1 MYVPTGL
8 LFSILFVIV
17 SFMAKVPG
25 YKLAP
30 VFLIPILWIPYVIRR
45 WLHLN
50 PYHFLLFA
58 IALLIHDFGAFGFYQ
73 NGLPEKWRVLPFMDR
88 SYDIYVHFF
97 FAFAATFMFYRA
109 LEYHLELRQWQTAFF
124 TLMFIMGAGGLHE
137 VMEYASYLLLGEER
151 GMLKPHTAYFLDT
164 SRDLM
169 NNFLG
174 CLTAL
179 VIYRILRALRR
190 PLR

>member
-8 LFSILFVIV
+8 IFSIAFVIIGFKGNV
-17 SFMAKVPG
+17 PTYKV
-25 YKLAP
+25 AP
-30 VFLIPILWIPYVIRR
+30 VFLIPILWAPYLLRR

-50 PYHFLLFA
+50 PYHYLLYA
-58 IALLIHDFGAFGFYQ
+58 IALLLHDLGAFGFYQ
-73 NGLPEKWRVLPFMDR
+73 NGLPENWRVLPILGH

-97 FAFAATFMFYRA
+97 FAFAATFIFYRA
-109 LEYHLELRQWQTAFF
+109 LEYHLELPQWQTALF
-124 TLMFIMGAGGLHE
+124 TLMFIMGSGGIHE
-137 VMEYASYLLLGEER
+137 VIEYASYLLLGEEK

-174 CLTAL
+174 CITAL
-179 VIYRILRALRR
+179 VIYRLLRALRR
-190 PLR
+190 PMR

>member
-8 LFSILFVIV
+8 LFSIAFFVV
-17 SFMAKVPG
+17 GFNARVPG

-30 VFLIPILWIPYVIRR
+30 VFLIPILWIPYLLRR

-50 PYHFLLFA
+50 PYH
-58 IALLIHDFGAFGFYQ
+58 
-73 NGLPEKWRVLPFMDR
+73 
-88 SYDIYVHFF
+88 
-97 FAFAATFMFYRA
+97 
-109 LEYHLELRQWQTAFF
+109 
-124 TLMFIMGAGGLHE
+124 
-137 VMEYASYLLLGEER
+137 YLLLGEER

-174 CLTAL
+174 CITAL

>member
-1 MYVPTGL
+1 MYALIGL
-8 LFSILFVIV
+8 LFSITFVVI
-17 SFMAKVPG
+17 SFFAKVPT
-25 YKLAP
+25 YKVAA
-30 VFLIPILWIPYVIRR
+30 VFLIVIVWIPYLFRR

-50 PYHFLLFA
+50 PVHYLLFA
-58 IALLIHDFGAFGFYQ
+58 IALLIHDLGAFGYYQ
-73 NGLPEKWRVLPFMDR
+73 SGFFGL
-88 SYDIYVHFF
+88 SYDIYVHFYF
-97 FAFAATFMFYRA
+97 GFAASLIFYRA
-109 LEYHLELRQWQTAFF
+109 LEHHLELPPWQTAFF

-174 CLTAL
+174 CITAL

>member
-1 MYVPTGL
+1 MYAAIGL
-8 LFSILFVIV
+8 FFSLAFVVISLF
-17 SFMAKVPG
+17 AKVQT
-25 YKLAP
+25 YKVSAL
-30 VFLIPILWIPYVIRR
+30 FLVAIVWIPFFLRN

-50 PYHFLLFA
+50 PIHYVLFG
-58 IALLIHDFGAFGFYQ
+58 IALLLHDFGAFGLYQ
-73 NGLPEKWRVLPFMDR
+73 HGLPENWRVLPFLGW
-88 SYDIYVHFF
+88 SWDIFVHFY
-97 FAFAATFMFYRA
+97 FAFAATFIFYRA
-109 LEYHLELRQWQTAFF
+109 LEYHLELKQWQTGFF

-174 CLTAL
+174 CMTAL
-179 VIYRILRALRR
+179 IIYRILRALRR